1 MPKIQTWIRNQANQI
16 LEKESTMNT
25 QSEQQMNETE
35 NGNKPDWIAK
45 TPKGFRENQRL
56 ERVGVAWNREDGGIG
71 IRLVGTQ
78 IIDKDIYLYPND
90 VSEN

>member
-1 MPKIQTWIRNQANQI
+1 MTDQN
-16 LEKESTMNT
+16 E
-25 QSEQQMNETE
+25 QSMNETE

-45 TPKGFRENQRL
+45 TPKGLRENQRL

-78 IIDKDIYLYPND
+78 IVENDIYLYPNES
-90 VSEN
+90 SES